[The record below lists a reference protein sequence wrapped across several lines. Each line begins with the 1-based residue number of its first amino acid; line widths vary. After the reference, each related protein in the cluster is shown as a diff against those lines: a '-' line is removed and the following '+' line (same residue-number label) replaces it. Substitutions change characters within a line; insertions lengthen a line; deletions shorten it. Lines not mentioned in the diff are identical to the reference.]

1 MTIRLRLTLYWAAV
15 LGAILLLAA
24 IAAAQLFERQQ
35 WAALDAALL
44 EEAETTAEEIQRGPA
59 HAPEVVERL
68 SKEADLGPGRRV
80 RLVTARETVADAG
93 DTHTV
98 PPQVGPALPAKSRI
112 LRGHA
117 FRFAVAPL
125 SFAGQPA
132 CLLSGIAVTSIAA
145 SIARM
150 QRSLLLTVPIVLL
163 LCVAGGYWLAGRAL
177 RPIEAI
183 RSDLDAIGPL
193 NLSSRL
199 ANPPVADE
207 VARLIRVINALLE
220 RLERASATE
229 RRFASDAAHEL
240 RTPLAILRTGMEV
253 ALARERTAED
263 TRAALALAHRE
274 VLSLCKIADELLM
287 LARLGGEVAVDRTR
301 LNLRELVADIASTV
315 EPLAEA
321 RRVRLM
327 VAANADVHIN
337 GNDAHLRRLLINLLD
352 NALKFTPEGGSIEV
366 AVSPESG
373 RATIRVAD
381 TGPGIPPDEMPL
393 IFNRFYRGAHVPHD
407 GSGLG
412 LSLCRE
418 IARLHGGEIVVRNR
432 SSGGCEF
439 VVTLP
444 LSDAEPNRA
453 AAAGGGPRIFS
464 RLPEHSLIGPRGGPL
479 LSSRRWSLHAANYLR
494 QCW

>member
-15 LGAILLLAA
+15 LGAILLVAA
-24 IAAAQLFERQQ
+24 IAAAGLFERQQ

-44 EEAETTAEEIQRGPA
+44 EEAETTAEEIQRGSPA

-80 RLVTARETVADAG
+80 RLMTAREIVTDSGDA
-93 DTHTV
+93 HTA
-98 PPQVGPALPAKSRI
+98 PPSVSPPFPAKSVMIRD
-112 LRGHA
+112 RD

-125 SFAGQPA
+125 TFDGQPA
-132 CLLSGIAVTSIAA
+132 CLLSGIAVTPIAGT
-145 SIARM
+145 IARM
-150 QRSLLLTVPIVLL
+150 RNSLLLTVPIVLI

-177 RPIEAI
+177 SPIDAI

-199 ANPPVADE
+199 PNPPVADE

-253 ALARERTAED
+253 ALARDRSAEE

-287 LARLGGEVAVDRTR
+287 LARLGGEVAVNRAR
-301 LNLRELVADIASTV
+301 LNLRELVADIAATV

-321 RRVRLM
+321 RGARLI
-327 VAANADVHIN
+327 VDADTDVFLDA
-337 GNDAHLRRLLINLLD
+337 NDAHLRRQLINLLD

-366 AVSPESG
+366 AVTSESN

-381 TGPGIPPDEMPL
+381 SGPGIPPDEMPL
-393 IFNRFYRGAHVPHD
+393 IF
-407 GSGLG
+407 
-412 LSLCRE
+412 
-418 IARLHGGEIVVRNR
+418 
-432 SSGGCEF
+432 
-439 VVTLP
+439 
-444 LSDAEPNRA
+444 
-453 AAAGGGPRIFS
+453 
-464 RLPEHSLIGPRGGPL
+464 
-479 LSSRRWSLHAANYLR
+479 
-494 QCW
+494 